1 MVSARQAVAA
11 IVRAASTQRARGSR
25 SSRLAGTSAA
35 GGLLLSLTASLTWA
49 PFALAQTA
57 PAAAPDQSAAQSQP
71 LEEVTVTGSRI
82 RRTTDFT
89 TPTPTTVID
98 ATQME
103 NMGVVNVGQAL
114 AMTPANISN
123 FTPANTGNSNFF
135 QGTYIPDLRGLNTF
149 FGSRTLTL
157 IDTRRAV
164 PTNQGDSFDLNFIPQ
179 VLVDRVDTVT
189 GGASAAYGS
198 GAIAG
203 VMNIIL
209 DRKLEGGK
217 LDADFDQTSH
227 SDARDHHV
235 GAAFGHGLFDN
246 RLHFVIGGEYEK
258 QDALGC
264 QDVRTWCAQ
273 DNGLYQTGVTAAN
286 VATYSY
292 GSNLRTNEI
301 SAAGVLS
308 APIAFANPATFAPAY
323 VYNPNAYQLSQDGQT
338 LSAYT
343 GGANPLVDT
352 VNSTTVVGGQGRPIY
367 EYNNLMPNISRGV
380 ITAMIDAKV
389 TDSINFKGDINWGK
403 VETSS
408 SSGGYSAQPTIIPT
422 LPLFLDQAIGYP
434 GQNLVGTTASNGFAM
449 VPTMPNAYAALAAA
463 NGNPALLNA
472 INAGYNVLNK
482 DWSSQVDGL
491 TDQTTDVKRFSG
503 GFDGK
508 FGDSSWTWDAYGEYG
523 LTNREQLVEN
533 GARSISYE
541 MATDSVLVGGTPECR
556 VTAAGGG
563 LAGLTAIDNP
573 ASPFY
578 NPVAAATYGNV
589 NTLATNAL
597 LSQGCVPLNPFGTG
611 AVPGDAQAYAFGNL
625 DERMRYTQ
633 TVADLNASGDIYQ
646 GIGAGAFSL
655 AVGYEWRQEQI
666 HNDESYCAA
675 TDAYCLARSTDFADQ
690 YGNPFG
696 GIVTVDEAYL
706 ETNLPLMKD
715 MPFAHLLEIDAAARE
730 SRYEDNEYYGL
741 NLVQDPTAPTS
752 DSHDLTT
759 WKLSALYEPVQ
770 GVRFRASQS
779 RDSRAPNFR
788 ELYYGQQLESTANGG
803 FGSCSLPNSP
813 PTSSDPCTWNLLG
826 NTSLRPETS
835 DTTTAG
841 VVLTPPQ
848 VPGLSASVDW
858 FHIRIHDAIEQADTA
873 QVEQD
878 CAAGDTQACSQM
890 VFNANYYDPST
901 GAIVAPGTPGAVTG
915 AAAWQAG
922 GGRILNATTINATS
936 YNGAAYDERG
946 VDLSLSYLQALPDGS
961 TLTSRVLTTWTGEQ
975 TFQAYAALP
984 AISILGQTGASNDF
998 LNDNNPAARWTGNMS
1013 ISWQKGGFSLTPN
1026 VRFVGSGTLNYLGV
1040 TPTSNPTLYNW
1051 ILTGFPDASNP
1062 AAADYKAQVLAK
1074 QYGWV
1079 ALPYNRVGGYF
1090 VFGVNAGYS
1099 FDNLPGIK
1107 TLQLYTQVDNL
1118 LNRAPPYA
1126 TTPGGFNSSY
1136 GGTNPIF
1143 FDTLGLRYRVG
1154 FRLAF

>member
-11 IVRAASTQRARGSR
+11 ILSATRTLRARGSR
-25 SSRLAGTSAA
+25 SSKLSTSSAA

-49 PFALAQTA
+49 PHAQAQTT
-57 PAAAPDQSAAQSQP
+57 PAATDQAAAEPQAV
-71 LEEVTVTGSRI
+71 EEVTVTGSRI

-98 ATQME
+98 STQMQ
-103 NMGVVNVGQAL
+103 NMGVVNIGQAL

-135 QGTYIPDLRGLNTF
+135 QGAFIPDLRGLNTF

-209 DRKLEGGK
+209 DRKLDGGK

-235 GAAFGHGLFDN
+235 GAAFGQGFFDN
-246 RLHFVIGGEYEK
+246 RVHFVIGGEYEK

-273 DNGLYQTGVTAAN
+273 DNGFYQTGVTPAN
-286 VATYSY
+286 VATYGW
-292 GSNLRTNEI
+292 GSNLRNNEV

-308 APIAFANPATFAPAY
+308 APVAFATPAFVPQYT
-323 VYNPNAYQLSQDGQT
+323 YNPNALQLGADGQT
-338 LSAYT
+338 LSAYS
-343 GGANPLVDT
+343 GGANSLVDT
-352 VNSTTVVGGQGRPIY
+352 VNSSTVLGGEGRPLY
-367 EYNNLMPNISRGV
+367 QYNNLMPNISRGV

-389 TDSINFKGDINWGK
+389 TDTINFKGDINWGK
-403 VETSS
+403 VESSS
-408 SSGGYSAQPTIIPT
+408 SSGGYTSQPTIIPT
-422 LPLFLDQAIGYP
+422 LPLSFNQSIGFP
-434 GQNLVGTTASNGFAM
+434 GQNLVGNTTSNGFASF
-449 VPTMPNAYAALAAA
+449 PTMPNAYAQLAAN

-472 INAGYNVLNK
+472 INSGYNILNK
-482 DWSSQVDGL
+482 DWTDQVDGL
-491 TDQTTDVKRFSG
+491 TDQTTDVKRVSG

-508 FGDSSWTWDAYGEYG
+508 FGDSSWTWDTYGEYG
-523 LTNREQLVEN
+523 LTDRQQLVEN

-563 LAGLTAIDNP
+563 LAGLQAVANP
-573 ASPFY
+573 ASPYY
-578 NPVAAATYGNV
+578 NPVAASTYGNV
-589 NTLATNAL
+589 NTLATNSL

-611 AVPGDAQAYAFGNL
+611 AVPSNAQAYAFGNL

-633 TVADLNASGDIYQ
+633 TVADFNTSGDLWK

-655 AVGYEWRQEQI
+655 AAGFEWRQEQI
-666 HNDESYCAA
+666 HNDESYCAS

-706 ETNLPLMKD
+706 ETNLPLLKD
-715 MPFAHLLEIDAAARE
+715 QPFAHLLEIDAAARE
-730 SRYEDNEYYGL
+730 SRYSDKEYYGL
-741 NLVQDPTAPTS
+741 NLVQDPGAQTT
-752 DSHDLTT
+752 DSHNLTT
-759 WKLSALYEPVQ
+759 WKISALYEPVQ
-770 GVRFRASQS
+770 GVRFRGSQS

-826 NTSLRPETS
+826 NTALRPETS

-848 VPGLSASVDW
+848 VPGLAFSVDW
-858 FHIRIHDAIEQADTA
+858 FHIRIHDAIEQADA
-873 QVEQD
+873 SQVEQD
-878 CAAGDTQACSQM
+878 CAAGDATACSQM
-890 VFNANYYDPST
+890 VFNGNSYDPAS

-915 AAAWQAG
+915 AAAWQQG
-922 GGRILNATTINATS
+922 GGKVLNATQINATS

-946 VDLSLSYLQALPDGS
+946 VDLSLSYLTMLPDGS
-961 TLTSRVLTTWTGEQ
+961 SLTSRILTTWTGEQ
-975 TFQAYAALP
+975 IFQGYAGLP
-984 AISILGQTGASNDF
+984 PVSILGQTGASNDF

-1013 ISWQKGGFSLTPN
+1013 ITWQKGGFSLTPN
-1026 VRFVGSGTLNYLGV
+1026 MRFVGSGTLNYLGV
-1040 TPTSNPTLYNW
+1040 TPTSNPTIYNW
-1051 ILTGFPDASNP
+1051 VLEGYPDLSNP
-1062 AAADYKAQVLAK
+1062 AAADYKAQLTAK

-1079 ALPYNRVGGYF
+1079 ALPYNHVGSYF
-1090 VFGVNAGYS
+1090 VFGLNAAYS
-1099 FDNLPGIK
+1099 FENIPGIK
-1107 TLQLYTQVDNL
+1107 SLQVFTQVDNL
-1118 LNRAPPYA
+1118 LNRAPPFA
-1126 TTPGGFNSSY
+1126 STPGGFNSSY

-1154 FRLAF
+1154 FRMAF